1 MVNIDDLKNYLG
13 IDYVDNMITSN
24 LERSLKVADAFIKG
38 SVGVDYPKDDARAEE
53 LTLVVASELYENRG
67 MMLSGSVSNSTRKM
81 VDDLSSQLRLELARA
96 NEESGKNE
104 NI

>member
-24 LERSLKVADAFIKG
+24 LERSLKTADAYIMG
-38 SVGVDYPKDDARAEE
+38 SVGVDYDKEDARAEE

-67 MMLSGSVSNSTRKM
+67 MMLSGSISNTTRKM
-81 VDDLSSQLRLELARA
+81 VDDLSLQLRLELARA
-96 NEESGKNE
+96 NEGSGN
-104 NI
+104 